1 MGYCCQGSEEYV
13 TFNDLKKKCSEMSK
27 LIDRKFKDLDDGE
40 IKLLKT
46 QVAAI
51 NSTLAGIDQRFAN
64 NETRIGALEE
74 HSLDREITVEEVKNM
89 YDKGDIN
96 GGA

>member
-13 TFNDLKKKCSEMSK
+13 TYKDLKKKCAEMSK
-27 LIDRKFKDLDDGE
+27 MIDQKFKDLDDGE

-46 QVAAI
+46 QIAAI

-64 NETRIGALEE
+64 NENRIERLEE

-89 YDKGDIN
+89 YDKGDID
-96 GGA
+96 G

>member
-13 TFNDLKKKCSEMSK
+13 TFKDLKKKCAEMSK
-27 LIDRKFKDLDDGE
+27 LIDQKFEDLDEGA

-46 QVAAI
+46 QIAAL
-51 NSTLAGIDQRFAN
+51 NSTISGINQKIAN
-64 NETRIGALEE
+64 QDVRMDTLEE
-74 HSLDREITVEEVKNM
+74 HMIDREITVEEVKNM

-96 GGA
+96 G